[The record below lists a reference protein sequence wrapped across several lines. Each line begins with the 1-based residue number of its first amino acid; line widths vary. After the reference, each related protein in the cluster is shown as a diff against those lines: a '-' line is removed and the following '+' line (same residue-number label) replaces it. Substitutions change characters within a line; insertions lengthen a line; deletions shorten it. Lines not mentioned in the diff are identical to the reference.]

1 MIVLGIE
8 TSTPQT
14 SVALGT
20 QEGTIASVSLRARRG
35 NHEVVLPA
43 LEQVLRWADT
53 DLDHVAGIA
62 VGIGPGLFTGMRVG
76 IEIGKSLAQVLGA
89 PIVGLASLDVLAF
102 AARGTTRIIGATI
115 DARRGEVFFC
125 LYRPTP
131 GGVERMGEFQVCSP
145 EAAAAELEAL
155 GEEALLVGDGA
166 TLYRRQFE
174 QLGGQVAFAPVA
186 QAHPEAAALIELA
199 LPRLEREDHDALF
212 DVVPLYLRKSDAEIA
227 WDQRAGAPRS

>member
-14 SVALGT
+14 SLALGSS
-20 QEGTIASVSLRARRG
+20 ERGTLGAVSIRTRRQ

-43 LEQVLRWADT
+43 LEQLLGWT
-53 DLDHVAGIA
+53 GTELEQVAGIA

-89 PIVGLASLDVLAF
+89 PIVAVPSLDILAF
-102 AARGTTRIIGATI
+102 SARAASRPIAAVI

-125 LYRPTP
+125 LYRPMP
-131 GGVERMGEFQVCSP
+131 GGVARMGEFRVCSP
-145 EAAAAELEAL
+145 EAVAGELQAL
-155 GEEALLVGDGA
+155 GEESLLVGDGA

-174 QLGGQVAFAPVA
+174 ELGGQVAFAPLA
-186 QAHPEAAALIELA
+186 QSHPEATALVELA
-199 LPRLEREDHDALF
+199 LPRFEREEHDALF
-212 DVVPLYLRKSDAEIA
+212 DVTPLYLRKSDAEIA
-227 WDQRAGAPRS
+227 WDQRAGSS